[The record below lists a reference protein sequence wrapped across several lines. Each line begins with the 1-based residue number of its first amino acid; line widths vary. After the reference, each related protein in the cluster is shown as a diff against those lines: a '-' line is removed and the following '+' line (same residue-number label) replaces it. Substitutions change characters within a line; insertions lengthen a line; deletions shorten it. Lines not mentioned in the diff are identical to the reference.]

1 MVKNLPVVQEIRIQS
16 LSWEDPL
23 EKEKATH
30 SNILCQES
38 IMHRGAWWATWSWDH
53 KRVGCDIVAHQAP
66 LSLGFP
72 RQEYW
77 SGLPFPFP
85 GDLPDPGMEL
95 RSLAWSQADSLPT
108 EPPGKSPR
116 WRWSWSPSGHGLEL
130 GTDCCVLPFPLES
143 HHHRQWRVFTGP
155 QLGKEGKAWKRR
167 KRLETATCL
176 GVCGCHLPGGSRTL
190 TSVFCWLHLRN
201 SKEESYLTD

>member
-1 MVKNLPVVQEIRIQS
+1 MVKNLPVVQEIQIRS

-30 SNILCQES
+30 SNILVRKASCIEEPDG
-38 IMHRGAWWATWSWDH
+38 HGPWDH
-53 KRVGCDIVAHQAP
+53 KRVGYDIVSHQAP

-95 RSLAWSQADSLPT
+95 RSLVWSQADSLPT
-108 EPPGKSPR
+108 EPLGKSPR
-116 WRWSWSPSGHGLEL
+116 
-130 GTDCCVLPFPLES
+130 
-143 HHHRQWRVFTGP
+143 
-155 QLGKEGKAWKRR
+155 
-167 KRLETATCL
+167 
-176 GVCGCHLPGGSRTL
+176 
-190 TSVFCWLHLRN
+190 
-201 SKEESYLTD
+201 